1 LKTSRRLKF
10 FERNLSIWIIL
21 AMIAGVTIG
30 YFNPVIPAILT
41 QYSSGTTIIPLALG
55 LILMMYPPLAKVRYD
70 KLNTIFSNMKLFYTT
85 MFVTWIVGPALMF
98 LLAWIFL
105 HNYPQYFSGL
115 VLIGIAP
122 CIAMVLVWSEL
133 AGGNREFVAGLV
145 AINSLIQVFFFS
157 VYAWFFLNIIPPLF
171 GMKEMEFAVSIGEIA
186 KTVGIYLGIPFAA
199 GLLSRYLLT
208 IKYGADWYERKFIPF
223 ISPVTPFAL
232 LATIIMMFSLKGHL
246 MIQLPGEVARIAL
259 PLVIFFLVMFYLMYY
274 LARKTGADYPST
286 ASAAFTASGN
296 NFELA
301 IAVSIGVFGI
311 HSGQAFAG
319 VIGPLVEVPV
329 LLSLVNAALKMKE
342 KYFVKVIQ

>member
-1 LKTSRRLKF
+1 
-10 FERNLSIWIIL
+10 
-21 AMIAGVTIG
+21 MIVGVAIG

-41 QYSSGTTIIPLALG
+41 QYSTGTTNIPLAIG

-70 KLNTIFSNMKLFYTT
+70 KLSMIFSNMKLFYVT
-85 MFVTWIVGPALMF
+85 MFVTWIVGPLLMF
-98 LLAWIFL
+98 LLAYVFL
-105 HNYPQYFSGL
+105 HHYPQYFSGL
-115 VLIGIAP
+115 ILIGIAP

-133 AGGNREFVAGLV
+133 AGGSREFVAALV

-157 VYAWFFLNIIPPLF
+157 VYAWFYLNIMPEIF
-171 GMKEMEFAVSIGEIA
+171 GMKGMEFAVSIGEIA

-199 GLLSRYLLT
+199 GFLSRLLLA
-208 IKYGADWYERKFIPF
+208 KKFGNDWYERKFIPA
-223 ISPVTPFAL
+223 ISPITFYAL

-246 MIQLPGEVARIAL
+246 IVQLPFEVVRIAI
-259 PLVIFFLVMFYLMYY
+259 PLVIFFLLMFYLMFY
-274 LARKTGADYPST
+274 LARRTGANYPEVT
-286 ASAAFTASGN
+286 SAAFTASGN

-329 LLSLVNAALKMKE
+329 LLSLVNAAYKMKS
-342 KYFVKVIQ
+342 KYFSEAIA

>member
-1 LKTSRRLKF
+1 MKQSIRLKF
-10 FERNLSIWIIL
+10 AERHLSLWIII
-21 AMIAGVTIG
+21 AMLAGVAIG

-41 QYSSGTTIIPLALG
+41 QYSTGTTNIPLAIG

-70 KLNTIFSNMKLFYTT
+70 KLHTIFSNMKLFYVT
-85 MFVTWIVGPALMF
+85 MFVTWIVGPLLMF
-98 LLAWIFL
+98 LLAYVFL

-115 VLIGIAP
+115 ILIGIAP

-133 AGGNREFVAGLV
+133 AGGSREFVAALV

-157 VYAWFFLNIIPPLF
+157 VYAWFYLNIMPELF
-171 GMKEMEFAVSIGEIA
+171 GMKGMEFAVSIGEIA

-199 GLLSRYLLT
+199 GFLSRLILA
-208 IKYGADWYERKFIPF
+208 KKFGNDWYERKFIPA
-223 ISPVTPFAL
+223 ISPITFYAL

-246 MIQLPGEVARIAL
+246 IVQLPLEVIRIAI
-259 PLVIFFLVMFYLMYY
+259 PLVIFFLLMFYLMFY
-274 LARKTGADYPST
+274 LARKTGANYPEV
-286 ASAAFTASGN
+286 ASSAFTASGN

-329 LLSLVNAALKMKE
+329 LLSLVNAALKMKA
-342 KYFVKVIQ
+342 KYFSKVLA

>member
-1 LKTSRRLKF
+1 LKQSIRLKF
-10 FERNLSIWIIL
+10 AERHLSLWIIL
-21 AMIAGVTIG
+21 AMIVGVAIG

-41 QYSSGTTIIPLALG
+41 QYSTGTTNIPLAIG

-70 KLNTIFSNMKLFYTT
+70 KLNMIFSNMKLFYVT
-85 MFVTWIVGPALMF
+85 MFVTWIVGPLLMF
-98 LLAWIFL
+98 LLAYVFL

-115 VLIGIAP
+115 ILIGIAP

-133 AGGNREFVAGLV
+133 AGGSREFVAALV

-157 VYAWFFLNIIPPLF
+157 MYAWFYLNIMPEIF
-171 GMKEMEFAVSIGEIA
+171 GMKGMEFAVSIGEIA

-199 GLLSRYLLT
+199 GFLSRLLLA
-208 IKYGADWYERKFIPF
+208 KKFGNEWYERKFIPA
-223 ISPVTPFAL
+223 ISPITFYAL

-246 MIQLPGEVARIAL
+246 IVQLPFEVVRIAI
-259 PLVIFFLVMFYLMYY
+259 PLVIFFLLMFYLMFY
-274 LARKTGADYPST
+274 LARKTGANYPEVT
-286 ASAAFTASGN
+286 SAAFTASGN

-329 LLSLVNAALKMKE
+329 LLSLVNAAYKMKS
-342 KYFVKVIQ
+342 KYFSETIA

>member
-1 LKTSRRLKF
+1 
-10 FERNLSIWIIL
+10 
-21 AMIAGVTIG
+21 V
-30 YFNPVIPAILT
+30 
-41 QYSSGTTIIPLALG
+41 
-55 LILMMYPPLAKVRYD
+55 
-70 KLNTIFSNMKLFYTT
+70 
-85 MFVTWIVGPALMF
+85 
-98 LLAWIFL
+98 
-105 HNYPQYFSGL
+105 
-115 VLIGIAP
+115 
-122 CIAMVLVWSEL
+122 
-133 AGGNREFVAGLV
+133 
-145 AINSLIQVFFFS
+145 
-157 VYAWFFLNIIPPLF
+157 
-171 GMKEMEFAVSIGEIA
+171 
-186 KTVGIYLGIPFAA
+186 
-199 GLLSRYLLT
+199 
-208 IKYGADWYERKFIPF
+208 DWYERKFIPF

-246 MIQLPGEVARIAL
+246 MIQLPAEVARIAL